1 MYSQV
6 SSIEDGRILLRGQ
19 DLASDVMGK
28 YAFTEAIYLAIVGE
42 RPSESVRRVL
52 DAVLIALI
60 DHGVTSST
68 LVARMTYRAAP
79 EAFQGAIAAG
89 ILNSGGWVL
98 GSMEGCG
105 RLLSEWVGR
114 VEQEGLRE
122 TAEALVAAERNAG
135 RRIPGLGH
143 HLHEKGDI
151 RADRLFEI
159 ARQADH
165 PTLHAD
171 LLQAV
176 AAEVARSDGKPLA
189 INVTGAIAAVLL
201 DLGIPWQILRGF
213 GILSRV
219 PGLIAH
225 LGEELEDPKAP
236 GLVRRLQE
244 EGAWEDPGS
253 TRS

>member
-1 MYSQV
+1 MYSNV
-6 SSIEDGRILLRGQ
+6 SSIEEGRILLRGH
-19 DLASDVMGK
+19 DLAADVMGK
-28 YAFTEAIYLAIVGE
+28 YDFTEAIYLAIVGE
-42 RPSESVRRVL
+42 RPPESVRRVL
-52 DAVLIALI
+52 DAVLVSLI

-89 ILNSGGWVL
+89 VLNSGGRVL

-105 RLLSEWVGR
+105 RLLAEWVGGVAER
-114 VEQEGLRE
+114 GAQE

-143 HLHEKGDI
+143 NLHEKGDV

-159 ARQADH
+159 AGQTGH
-165 PTLHAD
+165 PTPHAD

-176 AAEVARSDGKPLA
+176 AAEVARAGGKPLT
-189 INVTGAIAAVLL
+189 INVTGAVAAVLL

-225 LGEELEDPKAP
+225 LAEEIQGGKGAR
-236 GLVRRLQE
+236 LVRRLQDDD
-244 EGAWEDPGS
+244 AWTGLD
-253 TRS
+253 

>member
-19 DLASDVMGK
+19 DLASDVMGR
-28 YAFTEAIYLAIVGE
+28 YDFTEAIYLAVVGE
-42 RPSESVRRVL
+42 RPTAPVRRVL
-52 DAVLIALI
+52 DAVLVALI

-89 ILNSGGWVL
+89 VLNSGGRVL
-98 GSMEGCG
+98 GSMEDCG
-105 RLLSEWVGR
+105 RLLARWVER
-114 VEQEGLRE
+114 VPEEGLE
-122 TAEALVAAERNAG
+122 QTARAVVESERAGG

-143 HLHEKGDI
+143 GLHEEGDV
-151 RADRLFEI
+151 RADRLFAI
-159 ARQADH
+159 ARETGR
-165 PTLHAD
+165 PTGHAD

-176 AAEVARSDGKPLA
+176 AAEAGRTASKPLP
-189 INVTGAIAAVLL
+189 INVTGAFAAVLL
-201 DLGIPWQILRGF
+201 DIGLPWQILRGF

-225 LGEELEDPKAP
+225 LAEEIEDPK
-236 GLVRRLQE
+236 GGRLVRTLQRD
-244 EGAWEDPGS
+244 GAWDDLD
-253 TRS
+253 

>member
-19 DLASDVMGK
+19 DLVTEVMGRLD
-28 YAFTEAIYLAIVGE
+28 FTEAIYLAIVGQE
-42 RPSESVRRVL
+42 PSESVSRVL
-52 DAVLIALI
+52 DAVLVALL

-89 ILNSGGWVL
+89 VLNSGGRVL

-105 RLLSEWVGR
+105 RLLAQWSEQAAR
-114 VEQEGLRE
+114 EGVRP
-122 TAEALVAAERNAG
+122 TAVALLAAERSAG

-143 HLHEKGDI
+143 GLHEAGDA
-151 RADRLFEI
+151 RAARLFEI
-159 ARQADH
+159 AGKAG
-165 PTLHAD
+165 HAGTHVE

-176 AAEVARSDGKPLA
+176 EREVSTDRGELLP
-189 INVTGAIAAVLL
+189 INVTGAVAAVLL
-201 DLGIPWQILRGF
+201 DLGLPWQILRGF

-225 LGEELEDPKAP
+225 LAEEIQDPTA
-236 GLVRRLQE
+236 GRLVSRLQE
-244 EGAWEDPGS
+244 DGAWDDRG
-253 TRS
+253 